1 MNVGADWLLVDA
13 HGTSRPD
20 TRYNLQTDDGAI
32 IYVQTNGP
40 TVQDGKIMLSGK
52 FETDSNGTYSWMND
66 VVGVGVL
73 NVNGTN
79 QVLIDMWSA
88 TP

>member
-1 MNVGADWLLVDA
+1 MDA
-13 HGTSRPD
+13 HGNSRPD

-40 TVQDGKIMLSGK
+40 TLKDGRILLSGK

-66 VVGVGVL
+66 VVAVGIL

-79 QVLIDMWSA
+79 QVLIDMWQA